1 MLYTAKH
8 EAIFLATIVNKPN
21 LMKILLEIILEEE
34 VKEYILLSNK
44 LIKDK
49 LKEKGK
55 EVDIL
60 VLVNNKIIN
69 IELNTNFSEV
79 IKEKNMSYLE
89 RIMLS
94 LRKKGGKYQKLKIE
108 QVIQV
113 NINFNRRVNSGK
125 EYVSIYNETT
135 KTKYLKKPIIINYNI
150 DFYKEMYYT
159 VNSKLTEE
167 QIFWAMLDL
176 SLEELEKLSKEVKFV
191 EEYKV
196 SLIEIND
203 DEFDFTMTEEEKQYY
218 IERAQEIGKEEG
230 RIVGIEEGRKE
241 GRKQG
246 KKEGKF
252 IGAMQSKIE
261 IAKRM
266 LKENFDIESVIKITG
281 LNRRKVEALKIKIN

>member
-1 MLYTAKH
+1 MFYTAKH

-34 VKEYILLSNK
+34 VKEYMLLSNK

-49 LKEKGK
+49 NKEKGK

-79 IKEKNMSYLE
+79 IKEKNISYLE

-94 LRKKGGKYQKLKIE
+94 LRKKGEKYQKLKIE

-113 NINFNRRVNSGK
+113 NINFNRKGNSGK
-125 EYVSIYNETT
+125 EYVSIYNETA
-135 KTKYLKKPIIINYNI
+135 KAKYLKKPIIINYNI
-150 DFYKEMYYT
+150 DFYKEMYYN
-159 VNSKLTEE
+159 VNNKLTKE
-167 QIFWAMLDL
+167 QIFLAMLDL
-176 SLEELEKLSKEVKFV
+176 SLKDLEKLSKEVMFV

-218 IERAQEIGKEEG
+218 IEKAQELGKEE
-230 RIVGIEEGRKE
+230 
-241 GRKQG
+241 G

-252 IGAMQSKIE
+252 IGAMQSKME
-261 IAKRM
+261 IAREL
-266 LKENFDIESVIKITG
+266 LKKNMKIDFIQEVTKLDRKKIES
-281 LNRRKVEALKIKIN
+281 LKI